1 MTRYEVARLV
11 AARTQQLTEGAP
23 TTLPD
28 GAPPSASP
36 HAVAVMELEEG
47 VIPLSVQREG
57 ADGRIET
64 FRADQLKVP
73 STILT
78 HLKSMA
84 LL

>member
-1 MTRYEVARLV
+1 
-11 AARTQQLTEGAP
+11 
-23 TTLPD
+23 
-28 GAPPSASP
+28 
-36 HAVAVMELEEG
+36 MELEEG